1 MIRDCIAKLV
11 RKEDLL
17 PDEAEEAMTEIMS
30 GKASDAQIASF
41 ITALRMKGETVEE
54 ITAFASVMRRFCI
67 RINPSITGNLV
78 DTCGTGGDSIKT
90 FNVSTIAALIAAGAG
105 VYIAKHGNRS
115 VTSKCGSADLLE
127 ALGFNLNMSP
137 ESVKDSI
144 EKIGIGFMFAPVFH
158 PAMKYAVGP
167 RREIG
172 IRTVFNILGP
182 LTNPAGAKA
191 QILGVCEKNILKPV
205 ARVLK
210 NLGVEKA
217 MVVHGSDGLDE
228 ISITGRTDVFLLS
241 NGRIVP
247 KHIEPEDFGLK
258 RADKNSI
265 QISSKEE
272 SVKAALEILRSHEE
286 GDDRLVSKRNMALMN
301 AAAAIFIGGKAKN
314 LSEGFEL
321 AKESLKSGAA
331 YDKLRDLIRYS
342 GGNMS
347 ILEEFERNG
356 RLP

>member
-1 MIRDCIAKLV
+1 MIRECIAKLV
-11 RKEDLL
+11 RREDLL
-17 PDEAEEAMTEIMS
+17 PEEAEEAMTEIMS

-67 RINPSITGNLV
+67 RINPSINGRLV

-105 VYIAKHGNRS
+105 VYVAKHGNRS

-137 ESVKDSI
+137 EAVKNSI
-144 EKIGIGFMFAPVFH
+144 ESIGIGFMFAPVFH

-182 LTNPAGAKA
+182 LTNPAGANA
-191 QILGVCEKNILKPV
+191 QLLGVCEKHLLKPI
-205 ARVLK
+205 ANVLK
-210 NLGVEKA
+210 NLGVESA
-217 MVVHGSDGLDE
+217 MVVYGSDGLDE
-228 ISITGRTDVFLLS
+228 ISITGKTNGFLVS
-241 NGRIVP
+241 NEKIVS
-247 KHIEPEDFGLK
+247 KYIEPEDFGLK
-258 RADKNSI
+258 RTDKDHI

-272 SVKAALEILRSHEE
+272 SVRAALDILRNCR
-286 GDDRLVSKRNMALMN
+286 GDERLVSKRNMALMN
-301 AAAAIFIGGKAKN
+301 AAVAIFLGGKAKN
-314 LSEGFEL
+314 LSEAFE
-321 AKESLKSGAA
+321 
-331 YDKLRDLIRYS
+331 
-342 GGNMS
+342 
-347 ILEEFERNG
+347 
-356 RLP
+356 